1 VVAAPESELDAFPS
15 PPSAVRRRERGYWS
29 EAWVELRHD
38 RAAMVGLAIVV
49 LLVLAALAAPLIAP
63 YDPDFQHR
71 EGLTLEGQPL
81 PPSST
86 FKLGTDGLGRDELSR
101 LLYGARVSLTVGIGA
116 NVIAAII
123 GILVGGLAGLAGP
136 RLQTFGM
143 RAVDVVLSF
152 PVLLLAIAL
161 LAVAQPS
168 VTTIT
173 LIIGVSFGAYLSRL
187 VFTQVVSLR
196 EREFVLAART
206 SGVGA
211 PTILVRHVVPH
222 VIPSVLVY
230 CALGI
235 ATAVQLEAALSY
247 VGIGIQVP
255 TASWGNMIAEGQ
267 PYLTTAPWLVIF
279 PGAAIV
285 LTMVGFSLLGD
296 GLRDALDP
304 TLERRFRIRM
314 PGRGR

>member
-1 VVAAPESELDAFPS
+1 VVLAPETTADEV
-15 PPSAVRRRERGYWS
+15 PPPLAGRRRDRGYWG
-29 EAWVELRHD
+29 EAWTELRRD
-38 RAAMVGLAIVV
+38 WTAMAGLAIVS
-49 LLVLAALAAPLIAP
+49 LLTLAAIAAPLLAP

-71 EGLTLEGQPL
+71 LGLTVDGQPL
-81 PPSST
+81 PPSSE
-86 FKLGTDGLGRDELSR
+86 FLLGTDGLGRDELSR
-101 LLYGARVSLTVGIGA
+101 LLYGARVSLAVGIGA
-116 NVIAAII
+116 NLIAAAL
-123 GILVGGLAGLAGP
+123 GILIGGLAGLAGP
-136 RLQTFGM
+136 RLQTLIM
-143 RAVDVVLSF
+143 RAVDVILSF

-196 EREFVLAART
+196 EREFVIAART
-206 SGVGA
+206 AGVRT

-222 VIPSVLVY
+222 VMPSVLVY
-230 CALGI
+230 CALGV

-255 TASWGNMIAEGQ
+255 QASWGNMIAEGQ
-267 PYLTTAPWLVIF
+267 AYLTTAPWLVIF
-279 PGAAIV
+279 PGVAIV
-285 LTMVGFSLLGD
+285 LAMVGFSLLGD

-304 TLERRFRIRM
+304 TLERRIRIRV
-314 PGRGR
+314 PAGGR